1 MGTGN
6 IIPHDDVD
14 KFHQYLAT
22 ARSVE
27 TAKVVELFP
36 GTATAPETREISFSV
51 LESAGALTK
60 SFTIDAMGKPAS
72 SRSPGMAAG
81 TARRVRLAGT
91 APEMA
96 AALSKALTSLKSSE
110 ALVLVPPPE
119 GKESATIV
127 TEAMLQGAPDAISRG
142 KAFFAHQA
150 APSVLG
156 LDFDVKD
163 WPDDIEQRVR
173 GAPGEI
179 SGVLASVFPAFANA
193 CMVLRPSS
201 STGVRN
207 TVSGQSTGANSGQ
220 HRYAFVLDGS
230 DIAAF
235 ADRLFDRLILAGY
248 GFPFITKSGAVSVR
262 TLIDKIATK
271 GPERLWYEADAIL
284 DDARLA
290 YSSGAREPRIINPT
304 GGFCDTRELAPLSDL
319 EREQL
324 AGRIE
329 AIKLSCADRAAAI
342 SAAYRHT
349 EVAKHTAKGR
359 SHADAEDIVA
369 AAVERGEL
377 KGGFEIR
384 LDDGRWVTVDEILA
398 DKAAF
403 HRKTCADPIE
413 PEYGGGRNKAIIYT
427 DGAYP
432 HIASQ
437 AHGGAD
443 YRLIEDFAAKYHEPI
458 VSTGLQIVTGLINP
472 KSLPVRE
479 MLIEPRLPIGD
490 VTQCVGEPGISKS
503 TFAIRDALI
512 IATGRRELLR
522 GANGHGFEELH
533 RTGPVIIYNAEDK
546 LDEMQRRLAAY
557 QQYLRLEPQDMKHA
571 IILWSGVDD
580 ETLTIMHRPDSRKP
594 LVRAPG
600 AKLLESRIQQYR
612 PVLVVLDPQISLM
625 AGGVENSNDD
635 MNALLQE
642 IANIAARNKVAIEII
657 HHTSKASR
665 DQRGD
670 MGAGRGAFATVGK
683 VRSAFTLCNVTGT
696 DDEKDWGV
704 SPADHMLR
712 LDYAKVSHS
721 RKPTTPIVMQRIAV
735 PVNNGSGLPRGV
747 ASALFDKD
755 PAERLKAEGDFAPV
769 LELVDIQSRM
779 KTATARE
786 VDTAKAAHIARIVD
800 IAMGDF
806 DECELPGLLD
816 PVGEKLRQDNL
827 TTAKHRPAITGLVSA
842 ALLGA
847 GVAFERG
854 GQTVRV
860 RAFKKGDYATAPWML
875 RREFDLSVGGGENA

>member
-1 MGTGN
+1 MK
-6 IIPHDDVD
+6 IRP
-14 KFHQYLAT
+14 
-22 ARSVE
+22 
-27 TAKVVELFP
+27 AKVVDLFP
-36 GTATAPETREISFSV
+36 EAAAPRLQRELAFSV
-51 LESAGALTK
+51 MESAGALTK
-60 SFTIDAMGKPAS
+60 SFSIDAAGKPIS
-72 SRSPGMAAG
+72 SRSPGMATG
-81 TARRVRLAGT
+81 MVRRVSLAGT
-91 APEMA
+91 APQIA
-96 AALSKALTSLKSSE
+96 AAFTTVLASLKSTE
-110 ALVLVPPPE
+110 ALVLVPPPD
-119 GKESATIV
+119 GKESTIVV
-127 TEAMLQGAPDAISRG
+127 TEAMLPEVPDAISRG

-150 APSVLG
+150 TTSVLG

-163 WPDDIEQRVR
+163 WPDDIIQRVR
-173 GAPGEI
+173 DTPGEI
-179 SGVLASVFPAFANA
+179 TGALASVFAAFADV
-193 CMVLRPSS
+193 CTVMRPSS

-207 TVSGQSTGANSGQ
+207 KAGGQSTGANSGQ
-220 HRYAFVLDGS
+220 HRYVFVLDGS

-284 DDARLA
+284 DDSRLA
-290 YSSGAREPRIINPT
+290 YSPGARDPRIINPD
-304 GGFCDTRELAPLSDL
+304 GGFCDTRQLPPLSDL
-319 EREQL
+319 EQTQL
-324 AGRIE
+324 ADRIE
-329 AIKLSCADRAAAI
+329 AIKLSCADRAAAV
-342 SAAYRHT
+342 SAAYRKT
-349 EVAKHTAKGR
+349 EIEKHTQKGMQR
-359 SHADAEDIVA
+359 AAAERIVA
-369 AAVERGEL
+369 AAVERSEL
-377 KGGFEIR
+377 KGGFEVR

-427 DGAYP
+427 DGSYP

-443 YRLIEDFAAKYHEPI
+443 YKLLEDIAAKYHEP
-458 VSTGLQIVTGLINP
+458 VESTGLQVVTGLINP

-533 RTGPVIIYNAEDK
+533 RTGSVIIYNAEDK
-546 LDEMQRRLAAY
+546 LDEMQRRLSAY
-557 QQYLRLEPQDMKHA
+557 QQYLRLEPADMKHA

-580 ETLTIMHRPDSRKP
+580 ETLTIMHRPDTRKP
-594 LVRAPG
+594 LVRADG
-600 AKLLESRIQQYR
+600 AKLLESRIREYQ
-612 PVLVVLDPQISLM
+612 PVLVILDPQISLM

-642 IANIAARNKVAIEII
+642 IANIAARNRVAIEII
-657 HHTSKASR
+657 HHTSKGSR

-704 SPADHMLR
+704 SAADHMLR

-721 RKPTTPIVMQRIAV
+721 KKPTTPIVMQRIAV

-747 ASALFDKD
+747 ASALFDED

-769 LELVDIQSRM
+769 LELVDIKSRM
-779 KTATARE
+779 KVTSARE
-786 VDTAKAAHIARIVD
+786 VDEEKARDIARIVD
-800 IAMGDF
+800 AIMGEF
-806 DECELPGLLD
+806 DECELPGIIET
-816 PVGEKLRQDNL
+816 VAEKLRQDGL
-827 TTAKHRPAITGLVSA
+827 TTAKHRPAITGLVSTS
-842 ALLGA
+842 LHGD
-847 GVAFERG
+847 GKSIERG
-854 GQTVRV
+854 GQTVRI
-860 RAFKKGDYATAPWML
+860 RAFKKAGHSTAPWFL
-875 RREFDLSVGGGENA
+875 SREISLPVVESENA

>member
-1 MGTGN
+1 MNVTVKEPVAQVLSLG
-6 IIPHDDVD
+6 DL
-14 KFHQYLAT
+14 LAKE
-22 ARSVE
+22 RLP
-27 TAKVVELFP
+27 KVTELFP
-36 GTATAPETREISFSV
+36 GVVAPRETHEMAFSV
-51 LESAGALTK
+51 MESAGTLTK
-60 SFTIDAMGKPAS
+60 SYSIDAAGKPVS
-72 SRSPGMAAG
+72 SRSPGMATG
-81 TARRVRLAGT
+81 TARRVQLAGT
-91 APEMA
+91 APEIA
-96 AALSKALTSLKSSE
+96 TAFSKVLSLLKSSE

-119 GKESATIV
+119 GKESATVV
-127 TEAMLQGAPDAISRG
+127 TEAMLSCVPDAISRG
-142 KAFFAHQA
+142 KAFFSHQQG
-150 APSVLG
+150 PSVLG

-163 WPDDIEQRVR
+163 WPDDIKQRVR
-173 GAPGEI
+173 DTPGEI
-179 SGVLASVFPAFANA
+179 TGVLASVFPAFAQV
-193 CMVLRPSS
+193 CTVLRPSS

-207 TVSGQSTGANSGQ
+207 TVDGQSTGANSGQ
-220 HRYAFVLDGS
+220 HRYAFVVDGS

-235 ADRLFDRLILAGY
+235 ADRLFDRLVLAGY

-284 DDARLA
+284 DDSRLA
-290 YSSGAREPRIINPT
+290 YTPGARDPRIINPA
-304 GGFCDTRELAPLSDL
+304 GGFCDTRQLPPLSDL
-319 EREQL
+319 EQEQL
-324 AGRIE
+324 ASRIE
-329 AIKLSCADRAAAI
+329 AIKRSCADRAAAI
-342 SAAYRHT
+342 SAGYRKT
-349 EVAKHTAKGR
+349 EIEKHTQKGMER
-359 SHADAEDIVA
+359 TAAENIIA
-369 AAVERGEL
+369 AAVERSDL
-377 KGGFEIR
+377 MGGFEIR

-398 DKAAF
+398 DKPQF

-427 DGAYP
+427 DGSYP
-432 HIASQ
+432 HIVSQ

-443 YRLIEDFAAKYHEPI
+443 YRLVEDIAAKYHEKV
-458 VSTGLQIVTGLINP
+458 VSTGLHVVTGLINP

-546 LDEMQRRLAAY
+546 LDEMQRRLSAY
-557 QQYLRLEPQDMKHA
+557 QQYLRLEPEDMKHPVV
-571 IILWSGVDD
+571 LWSGVDD

-594 LVRAPG
+594 LVRADG
-600 AKLLESRIQQYR
+600 AKLLESRIREYQ

-642 IANIAARNKVAIEII
+642 IANIAARNRVAIEII
-657 HHTSKASR
+657 HHTSKGSR

-735 PVNNGSGLPRGV
+735 PVNNGSGLSRGV
-747 ASALFDKD
+747 ASALFDDD

-769 LELVDIQSRM
+769 LELVDITARM
-779 KTATARE
+779 KVSSARE
-786 VDTAKAAHIARIVD
+786 IDDEKACDIARIVD
-800 IAMGDF
+800 AIMGEF
-806 DECELPGLLD
+806 DECELPGIIEA
-816 PVGEKLRQDNL
+816 VAERLRQEGL
-827 TTAKHRPAITGLVSA
+827 TTAKHRPAITGLVSTS
-842 ALLGA
+842 LLGD
-847 GVAFERG
+847 GKSIERG
-854 GQTVRV
+854 GQTVRL
-860 RAFKKGDYATAPWML
+860 RAFKKAGHSTAPWFL
-875 RREFDLSVGGGENA
+875 SREISLSVAENENA

>member
-1 MGTGN
+1 MNPTLKE
-6 IIPHDDVD
+6 P
-14 KFHQYLAT
+14 LAQ
-22 ARSVE
+22 AVAFGDLL
-27 TAKVVELFP
+27 AKNRPGKVLELFP
-36 GTATAPETREISFSV
+36 SPTVAAETREISFTV
-51 LESAGALTK
+51 MESASALTK
-60 SFTIDAMGKPAS
+60 SFSVDAAGKPVS
-72 SRSPGMAAG
+72 SRSPGMTIGAA
-81 TARRVRLAGT
+81 RCVRLAGT
-91 APEMA
+91 APEIA
-96 AALSKALTSLKSSE
+96 GAFSKGLASLKPNE
-110 ALVLVPPPE
+110 ALVLVPPPDNME
-119 GKESATIV
+119 AATVV
-127 TEAMLQGAPDAISRG
+127 TEAMLSDTPDAISRG
-142 KAFFAHQA
+142 KAFFAHRP

-163 WPDDIEQRVR
+163 WPNEIKQRV
-173 GAPGEI
+173 GETPGQI
-179 SGVLASVFPAFANA
+179 SGVLASVFPGFGKA
-193 CMVLRPSS
+193 CTVLRPSS

-207 TVSGQSTGANSGQ
+207 TANGQSTGPNSGQ
-220 HRYAFVLDGS
+220 HRYAFVVDGS
-230 DIAAF
+230 DIAGF

-284 DDARLA
+284 DDSRLA
-290 YSSGAREPRIINPT
+290 YTPGAREPRIINPA
-304 GGFCDTRELAPLSDL
+304 GGFCDTRELLSLSDV
-319 EREQL
+319 ERVEL
-324 AGRIE
+324 SARIE
-329 AIKLSCADRAAAI
+329 AIKLSCAPKAEAI
-342 SAAYRHT
+342 AAAYRKS
-349 EVAKHTAKGR
+349 EVEKYAKKGVER
-359 SHADAEDIVA
+359 EAAERIVA
-369 AAVERGEL
+369 AAVEHLELRGE
-377 KGGFEIR
+377 FEVR
-384 LDDGRWVTVDEILA
+384 LDNGRWVTIDEILA
-398 DKAAF
+398 DKTQF

-427 DGAYP
+427 DGSYP

-437 AHGGAD
+437 AHGGTD
-443 YRLIEDFAAKYHEPI
+443 YRLIEDIAAKYHEPI
-458 VSTGLQIVTGLINP
+458 TSTGLQVVTGLINP

-580 ETLTIMHRPDSRKP
+580 ETLTIMHRPDLRKP
-594 LVRAPG
+594 LCRAPG
-600 AKLLESRIQQYR
+600 ARLLESRIQEYR

-625 AGGVENSNDD
+625 AGGIENSNDD

-642 IANIAARNKVAIEII
+642 IANIAARNRVAIEII
-657 HHTSKASR
+657 HHTSKGSR

-735 PVNNGSGLPRGV
+735 PVNNGSGLTRGV
-747 ASALFDKD
+747 ASALFDED

-769 LELVDIQSRM
+769 LELVDINSRM
-779 KTATARE
+779 KVSSARD
-786 VDTAKAAHIARIVD
+786 VDEEKARDIARIVD
-800 IAMGDF
+800 AIMGEF
-806 DECELPGLLD
+806 DECELPGIIET
-816 PVGEKLRQDNL
+816 VAEKLRQDGL
-827 TTAKHRPAITGLVSA
+827 TTAKRRPAITSLVSA
-842 ALLGA
+842 SLHG
-847 GVAFERG
+847 GGKSIERG
-854 GQTVRV
+854 GQIVRI
-860 RAFKKGDYATAPWML
+860 RAFKKAGHSTAPWFL
-875 RREFDLSVGGGENA
+875 SREISLPVSESENA

>member
-1 MGTGN
+1 MNLIAKAPAAQVLSFG
-6 IIPHDDVD
+6 DL
-14 KFHQYLAT
+14 LAKG
-22 ARSVE
+22 RR
-27 TAKVVELFP
+27 AKVTELFP
-36 GTATAPETREISFSV
+36 VVATTCETRELSFTV
-51 LESAGALTK
+51 MESASALTK
-60 SFTIDAMGKPAS
+60 TFSIDAAGKPVS
-72 SRSPGMAAG
+72 SRSPGMATGA
-81 TARRVRLAGT
+81 ARRVQLAGT
-91 APEMA
+91 APEIA
-96 AALSKALTSLKSSE
+96 TAFSEILSSLKSTE
-110 ALVLVPPPE
+110 ALVLVPPPD
-119 GKESATIV
+119 GKESAAVV
-127 TEAMLQGAPDAISRG
+127 TEAMLSGVPDAISRG
-142 KAFFAHQA
+142 KAFFAHQQ

-163 WPDDIEQRVR
+163 WPDDIKQRVR
-173 GAPGEI
+173 DTPGEI
-179 SGVLASVFPAFANA
+179 TGVLASVFPAFAEV
-193 CMVLRPSS
+193 CTVMRPSS

-207 TVSGQSTGANSGQ
+207 IADGQSTGANSGQ

-235 ADRLFDRLILAGY
+235 ADRLFDRLVLAGY

-262 TLIDKIATK
+262 TLVDGIATK

-284 DDARLA
+284 DDSRLA
-290 YSSGAREPRIINPT
+290 YTPGAREPRIINPA

-319 EREQL
+319 EQAQL
-324 AGRIE
+324 ASRIE
-329 AIKLSCADRAAAI
+329 AIKHSCADRAAAI
-342 SAAYRHT
+342 SAAYRNI
-349 EVAKHTAKGR
+349 EIEKHTQKGMQR
-359 SHADAEDIVA
+359 AAAEHIVA
-369 AAVERGEL
+369 AAVERSDL
-377 KGGFEIR
+377 MGGFEIR

-398 DKAAF
+398 DKPQF

-427 DGAYP
+427 DGSYA

-443 YRLIEDFAAKYHEPI
+443 YRLVEDFAAKYHEQ
-458 VSTGLQIVTGLINP
+458 VASTGLQVVTRLINP

-522 GANGHGFEELH
+522 GANGEGFEQLH
-533 RTGPVIIYNAEDK
+533 RTGPVLVYNAEDK
-546 LDEMQRRLAAY
+546 LDEMQRRLSAY
-557 QQYLRLEPQDMKHA
+557 QQYLRLKPEDVKHP
-571 IILWSGVDD
+571 IILWSGVD
-580 ETLTIMHRPDSRKP
+580 EQTLTIMHRPDARRP
-594 LVRAPG
+594 LVKADG
-600 AKLLESRIQQYR
+600 ARLLESRIKEYQ
-612 PVLVVLDPQISLM
+612 PVLVILDPQISLM
-625 AGGVENSNDD
+625 SGGVENSNDD

-657 HHTSKASR
+657 HHTSKGSR

-704 SPADHMLR
+704 SSADHMLR

-747 ASALFDKD
+747 ASALFDDD

-769 LELVDIQSRM
+769 LELVDINARIRS
-779 KTATARE
+779 ATTRE
-786 VDTAKAAHIARIVD
+786 VASETAIKIASIVD
-800 IAMGDF
+800 SVMDGF
-806 DECELPGLLD
+806 DECEFNGIWST
-816 PVGEKLRQDNL
+816 VGEQLRRDGL
-827 TTAKHRPAITGLVSA
+827 STAKTRHTITGYVTASLI
-842 ALLGA
+842 GE
-847 GVAFERG
+847 GQIIERG
-854 GQTVRV
+854 GRSVRV
-860 RAFKKGDYATAPWML
+860 RMLKKQQSSTAPWFVK
-875 RREFDLSVGGGENA
+875 REVEASATGGKIA

>member
-1 MGTGN
+1 MSIQEKPPAVQSPG
-6 IIPHDDVD
+6 IAEAI
-14 KFHQYLAT
+14 
-22 ARSVE
+22 
-27 TAKVVELFP
+27 AKISSAKIAELFP
-36 GTATAPETREISFSV
+36 EPAAPCQELELSFSIM
-51 LESAGALTK
+51 ESAGALTK
-60 SFTIDAMGKPAS
+60 SFSIDAKGKPIS
-72 SRSPGMAAG
+72 SRSPGMATGA
-81 TARRVRLAGT
+81 ARRVRLTGA
-91 APEMA
+91 APEIA
-96 AALSKALTSLKSSE
+96 IAFSKALTSLKSNE
-110 ALVLVPPPE
+110 ALVLVPPPD
-119 GKESATIV
+119 GKDSATVV
-127 TEAMLQGAPDAISRG
+127 TEAMLSGVPDAISRG
-142 KAFFAHQA
+142 KAFFSHQQG
-150 APSVLG
+150 PSLLG

-163 WPDDIEQRVR
+163 WPDDIQQRVR
-173 GAPGEI
+173 ATPGEI
-179 SGVLASVFPAFANA
+179 TGVLAGVLPAFGEI
-193 CMVLRPSS
+193 CTVMRPSS
-201 STGVRN
+201 STGVLN
-207 TVSGQSTGANSGQ
+207 TADGQSTGANSGQ

-284 DDARLA
+284 DDSRLA
-290 YSSGAREPRIINPT
+290 YTPGARDPRIINPA

-319 EREQL
+319 ELEQL
-324 AGRIE
+324 ASHIE

-342 SAAYRHT
+342 SAAYRKTEIERHT
-349 EVAKHTAKGR
+349 KKGMER
-359 SHADAEDIVA
+359 PAAERIVA
-369 AAVERGEL
+369 AAVERSEL
-377 KGGFEIR
+377 TGGFEIH

-398 DKAAF
+398 DKAQF

-427 DGAYP
+427 DGSYP

-443 YRLIEDFAAKYHEPI
+443 YRLIEDLAAKYHEA
-458 VSTGLQIVTGLINP
+458 VASTGLHVVTGLINP

-546 LDEMQRRLAAY
+546 LDEMQRRLSAY
-557 QQYLRLEPQDMKHA
+557 QQYLRLEPADMKHA

-594 LVRAPG
+594 LVRADG
-600 AKLLESRIQQYR
+600 AKLLESRIKEYQ

-657 HHTSKASR
+657 HHTSKGSR

-683 VRSAFTLCNVTGT
+683 VRSAFTLCNVTGM

-735 PVNNGSGLPRGV
+735 PVNNGSGLTRGV
-747 ASALFDKD
+747 ANALFDES

-769 LELVDIQSRM
+769 LELVDISARIRSGP
-779 KTATARE
+779 ARE
-786 VDTAKAAHIARIVD
+786 VASETAVKIARIVD
-800 IAMGDF
+800 AVMDDF
-806 DECELPGLLD
+806 DECEFNGIWST
-816 PVGEKLRQDNL
+816 VGEQLRRDGL
-827 TTAKHRPAITGLVSA
+827 STAKTRHTITGFVTASLI
-842 ALLGA
+842 GN
-847 GVAFERG
+847 GQFIERG
-854 GQTVRV
+854 GRNVRL
-860 RAFKKGDYATAPWML
+860 RMLKKQQSSTAPWFVK
-875 RREFDLSVGGGENA
+875 REAEVPATGGEIA